1 MSDYKHTMTSLYYTG
16 RRSERPSKQSR
27 FSELLGKKEKEQP
40 IKQVP
45 KSLDNFMGNPYS
57 IRDAGSGTG
66 SERGK
71 AILQCT
77 FSMDFK
83 HVHHLTSS

>member
-1 MSDYKHTMTSLYYTG
+1 
-16 RRSERPSKQSR
+16 
-27 FSELLGKKEKEQP
+27 
-40 IKQVP
+40 
-45 KSLDNFMGNPYS
+45 MGNPYS

-77 FSMDFK
+77 FSMEF
-83 HVHHLTSS
+83 HSFVLNTFIISHHLEALGNKYKDLYEFNPPKP